1 MEKKISKKE
10 KSIKKSKNNN
20 QQSSINNLLFGV
32 NKSISKEKNIKD
44 EIKEPIKEEKLKK
57 NKNEIICELK
67 LKCKKLE
74 KEIEIYAKKSIE
86 ELKIT
91 EKIKMKNINELKT
104 KLNILKEK
112 LQLELNIKYPN
123 ISEVEPL
130 ISFEE
135 IQSVLKYRNNF
146 TEIMKNI
153 YKYEYPTSIQSISI
167 PLINENKNIIAIS
180 ETGSGKTLSYII
192 PCFHKSYLKKLK
204 NEKNNKII
212 IILPTKELSKQIYN
226 ESLLFNKYYCDNNLG
241 IKYINTSVIISIN
254 NNYNNFINNTDV
266 YIGTPN
272 NILKLINLCN
282 NSILDLISYIIF
294 DESDKYFE
302 LGFIDIIEQIL
313 QIISKKNNI
322 SKLFF
327 SATISENLIEIINNN
342 YADSINIRIGSKNL
356 PAKNIIQEFIYCSNE
371 EGKITE
377 LKNIFH
383 KKIEFPVLVFID
395 GVNKIKYIYK
405 KIKYECPNIECMF
418 SKINKKEREEQI
430 NKFRLGDIFVLLCSD
445 LLSRG
450 IDFKNV
456 KTIINYDCPYKI
468 TNYIHRIGR
477 TGRAGK
483 KGTSITFLEEK
494 DKDNLYYISKLIN
507 DMKNENYED
516 IICPDWLINLC
527 KQKNVNK
534 KIGNNIDKNKGNNKK
549 FIRKKRKK
557 SN

>member
-192 PCFHKSYLKKLK
+192 PF
-204 NEKNNKII
+204 
-212 IILPTKELSKQIYN
+212 
-226 ESLLFNKYYCDNNLG
+226 
-241 IKYINTSVIISIN
+241 
-254 NNYNNFINNTDV
+254 
-266 YIGTPN
+266 
-272 NILKLINLCN
+272 
-282 NSILDLISYIIF
+282 
-294 DESDKYFE
+294 
-302 LGFIDIIEQIL
+302 FIDIIPY
-313 QIISKKNNI
+313 
-322 SKLFF
+322 F
-327 SATISENLIEIINNN
+327 S
-342 YADSINIRIGSKNL
+342 
-356 PAKNIIQEFIYCSNE
+356 
-371 EGKITE
+371 
-377 LKNIFH
+377 
-383 KKIEFPVLVFID
+383 
-395 GVNKIKYIYK
+395 
-405 KIKYECPNIECMF
+405 
-418 SKINKKEREEQI
+418 
-430 NKFRLGDIFVLLCSD
+430 
-445 LLSRG
+445 
-450 IDFKNV
+450 
-456 KTIINYDCPYKI
+456 
-468 TNYIHRIGR
+468 
-477 TGRAGK
+477 
-483 KGTSITFLEEK
+483 
-494 DKDNLYYISKLIN
+494 
-507 DMKNENYED
+507 
-516 IICPDWLINLC
+516 
-527 KQKNVNK
+527 
-534 KIGNNIDKNKGNNKK
+534 
-549 FIRKKRKK
+549 
-557 SN
+557 